1 MSKDKALALYKSIR
15 PPFLILTPVCVFLA
29 YCTALKTQNQLNLFD
44 LFLVLLGALSAHISV
59 NTLNEYFDF
68 KSGLDAKTIKTPF
81 SGGSGALIENVKAA
95 NAVFILG
102 MTSLISTT
110 VIGLYFI
117 YQHGLSI
124 LPIGIIGVLL
134 ILTYTQWINRQPL
147 LCLIAPGLGFGPI
160 MVGGTYLILTGEY
173 SLFSFYVS
181 LIPFFLVNNL
191 LLLNQYPD
199 ISADKS
205 VGRKHF
211 PITYGI
217 KFSNVVYGV
226 FVLATCLTTILGIY
240 LDLFPTL
247 SLIALLPM
255 FIALITLFGISK
267 YANEID
273 ELIPYMGLNVLVA
286 LTTPI
291 LMGISLIL
299 G

>member
-1 MSKDKALALYKSIR
+1 MSKDKVLALYKSIR
-15 PPFLILTPVCVFLA
+15 PPFLILTPVCIFLA
-29 YCTALKTQNQLNLFD
+29 YCTALKTQDRLSIVD
-44 LFLVLLGALSAHISV
+44 LFLVLFGALSAHISV
-59 NTLNEYFDF
+59 NTLNEYLDF

-81 SGGSGALIENVKAA
+81 SGGSGALIENFSAA
-95 NAVFILG
+95 NAVLNLG
-102 MTSLISTT
+102 ITTLISTSL
-110 VIGLYFI
+110 VGLYFI

-160 MVGGTYLILTGEY
+160 MVGGTHLILTGEY
-173 SLFSFYVS
+173 SLFSLYVS
-181 LIPFFLVNNL
+181 LIPFFLINNL

-226 FVLATCLTTILGIY
+226 FVLATCLTIILGIY
-240 LDLFPTL
+240 LDLYP
-247 SLIALLPM
+247 
-255 FIALITLFGISK
+255 
-267 YANEID
+267 N
-273 ELIPYMGLNVLVA
+273 
-286 LTTPI
+286 
-291 LMGISLIL
+291 
-299 G
+299 